1 MLDSGDLT
9 EFFGFIEEEVFS
21 SVQRT
26 KWILLRSGNGMT
38 DILLLFH
45 FLQEYQIKQIYHYIL
60 NIQNK
65 KKK

>member
-45 FLQEYQIKQIYHYIL
+45 FLKEYQIKQIYHYIL
-60 NIQNK
+60 NIQTDMK
-65 KKK
+65 K